1 MNVILTETDLDIA
14 LQAGDSY
21 HEILDHVTYLL
32 FEKALVKARG
42 NKSKAAKI
50 LKINRGTL
58 NVILK
63 RVEAKKEARNATSN

>member
-1 MNVILTETDLDIA
+1 M
-14 LQAGDSY
+14 
-21 HEILDHVTYLL
+21 L

-42 NKSKAAKI
+42 SKSKAAKI